1 LLNKFLKC
9 IGKSYLKRNKVAET
23 MNKNN
28 ASLIILAFVVSSV
41 TLWLLE
47 SPLKPMLYFF
57 EAALI
62 LTIYYSLYGNFKKT
76 MFKIKEKAVTKLY
89 SNLSTTGHIVSTI
102 VAI

>member
-1 LLNKFLKC
+1 MKAMSTIEGSKKINLL
-9 IGKSYLKRNKVAET
+9 
-23 MNKNN
+23 
-28 ASLIILAFVVSSV
+28 LIVLAFVVSSV

-102 VAI
+102 IAI